1 MMTIDKDYHFLL
13 KADSDPGV
21 DAGFEFGIGSEVS
34 VDENGFIPGPTDWAV
49 QDGED
54 PTNGSTMFGRD
65 RLLGPTWLWQ
75 LHVNRTNAEEAL
87 ETLGRFKTAWHA
99 LSIRDTPGAVLPLVY
114 RVGGRER
121 RVFGRPRRFEAPPD
135 NRILSGY
142 VPVSVD
148 FKCVDG
154 YTYDA
159 VEQEVVLQLGQNLA
173 DSDQVDSGGG
183 FVFPVTFPVDTLM
196 PTRQLAQIL
205 IGGDAPAYPIVRFYG
220 SVIGPKLITDDW
232 VLSLDYSIAAGQWVE
247 IDTRPWRQTVLSSDG
262 ASIAGRLGRR
272 QRLSK
277 IAFAP
282 GRFEAK
288 YVGFSSTTSTC
299 SVRWANTH
307 NGL

>member
-1 MMTIDKDYHFLL
+1 MIDKDYHFELMSG
-13 KADSDPGV
+13 ADPGV
-21 DAGFEFGIGSEVS
+21 TEGFRFGIGEEVS
-34 VDENGFIPGPTDWAV
+34 VDENGFVPGSTDWAV
-49 QDGED
+49 QDSED

-65 RLLGPTWLWQ
+65 RLLGPTWNWQ
-75 LHVNRTNAEEAL
+75 LHVNRTTAEEAL
-87 ETLGRFKTAWHA
+87 DTLGRFRAAWHA

-159 VEQEVVLQLGQNLA
+159 TEQTVTLLLGQEAA
-173 DSDQVDSGGG
+173 DPDQVDSGGG

-196 PTRQLAQIL
+196 PTRQQAQII
-205 IGGDAPAYPIVRFYG
+205 IGGDAPAYPIVRFNG
-220 SVIGPKLITDDW
+220 PVIGPKLITDDW
-232 VLSLDYSIAAGQWVE
+232 VLSLDYTIAANQWVE
-247 IDTRPWRQTVLSSDG
+247 IDTRPWRQTVISSDG

-277 IAFAP
+277 IALAP

-288 YVGFSSTTSTC
+288 YTGYSSSMSTC
-299 SVRWANTH
+299 TVRWADAH
-307 NGL
+307 NSL